1 MLTLKWHI
9 LYWIS
14 IVNVIGTLIFMCIPN
29 KSNFPHEYI
38 IPIIM
43 SLIIKYSIGDLDKG
57 YQFTCSD
64 IFYWIYIL
72 GLSYIIVLFSRHYF
86 INSFTV

>member
-1 MLTLKWHI
+1 MNWYI
-9 LYWIS
+9 LYLIS
-14 IVNVIGTLIFMCIPN
+14 FVNIIGTIIFTEIPN
-29 KSNFPHEYI
+29 KSNFPKEYI

-57 YQFTCSD
+57 YQLTYSD

-72 GLSYIIVLFSRHYF
+72 GLSHIIVILLK
-86 INSFTV
+86 